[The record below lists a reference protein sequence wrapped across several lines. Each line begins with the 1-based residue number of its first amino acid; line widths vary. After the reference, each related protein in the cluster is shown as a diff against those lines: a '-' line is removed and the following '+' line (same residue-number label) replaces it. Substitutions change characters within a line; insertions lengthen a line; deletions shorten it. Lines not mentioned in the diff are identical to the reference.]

1 MAQKG
6 KKRKQQRP
14 NSTLGWIIVVF
25 VVLVSVY
32 QYFAPQLQDAADELS
47 NEPVAEAPAAEEP
60 AAEEPAAEEQVEE
73 DEEETPVEAGGDKSL
88 TVHFLDVGQG
98 DSALL
103 ISGGETMLIDGGLR
117 SAGDGLVEDLA
128 ELGITHLDYMVATH
142 SHEDHIGGLPDVL
155 DAVTVENCLMP
166 DDVAD
171 SKIYETFLTGL
182 EEGNVTVTVPEAG
195 EEFAFGDCT
204 ITVLG
209 PVRVSNEHNENSL
222 VMKVSCGDTDYLF
235 TGDMEG
241 DEEYD
246 MVNLGDQLQSE
257 ILKVPHHG
265 SEYTCY
271 ENFLREVEPR
281 IAIISCGEGN
291 SYGHPNEALLER
303 LDEWDLEL
311 YRTDLNGR
319 ITCVTTVT
327 EGGTDTAVTCQR
339 KG

>member
-1 MAQKG
+1 G
-6 KKRKQQRP
+6 SRP
-14 NSTLGWIIVVF
+14 SSTLGWIIVVF
-25 VVLVSVY
+25 AVLVFLY
-32 QYFAPQLQDAADELS
+32 DYFAPQLQDAADELTDVPTAEQPVEEQAQ
-47 NEPVAEAPAAEEP
+47 EPAEEQAEESAEEPTEPQTETQDEQPAAETGEP
-60 AAEEPAAEEQVEE
+60 
-73 DEEETPVEAGGDKSL
+73 KSL

-103 ISGGETMLIDGGLR
+103 ISGGETMLIDGGPR

-155 DAVTVENCLMP
+155 NAVTVENCLMP

-182 EEGNVTVTVPEAG
+182 EAGNVAVTVPEAG
-195 EEFAFGDCT
+195 EEFTFGDCT
-204 ITVLG
+204 FTVLG
-209 PVRVSNEHNENSL
+209 PKTVSDEHNENSL

-241 DEEYD
+241 KEEYD
-246 MVNLGDQLQSE
+246 MVTLGDQLQSE

-265 SEYTCY
+265 SEYACY
-271 ENFLREVEPR
+271 ENFLREVKPR

-303 LDEWDLEL
+303 LAEWDLDL

-327 EGGTDTAVTCQR
+327 DGGTDTVVTCQR